1 MDWSEYTIKGVRE
14 HLNKLDINDI
24 TDNLLISL
32 SKDSRV
38 GVQKLADKYKRLIN
52 DKENRIKRWEK
63 MSQNAVDLQ
72 DRGYQFVAGIDEA
85 GRGPLA
91 GPVVASAVILDL
103 NKPIYGLDD
112 SKKLSEKKREELYK
126 VIMEDAIAVGI
137 GIINNNI
144 IDEVN
149 ILQATFKAMKSA
161 IDDLSKI
168 PDYILVDGN
177 MKIPNIKHKQDC
189 IVDGDCFINSIAAAS
204 IIAKVTRD
212 RIIDDYHNDYP
223 HYGFNRNK
231 GYGTSE
237 HIQALK
243 EHGTTPIHRFS
254 FSIVNKY
261 HFTHFENNIKKAK
274 SENELKE
281 LGQLIA
287 KRGIFSE
294 DNLNKLRELY
304 QSKYKSISNS

>member
-1 MDWSEYTIKGVRE
+1 MDWSEYTISDVKE
-14 HLNKLDINDI
+14 HLSKLDINEI
-24 TDNLLISL
+24 TDKLLISL
-32 SKDSRV
+32 NKDSRV
-38 GVQKLADKYKRLIN
+38 GVQNLAAKYKRLLN
-52 DKENRIKRWEK
+52 AKKNRIEKWKK

-72 DRGYQFVAGIDEA
+72 DRGYQLVAGIDEA

-144 IDEVN
+144 IDQIN
-149 ILQATFKAMKSA
+149 ILQATFKAMESA
-161 IDDLSKI
+161 IEDLSET
-168 PDYILVDGN
+168 PDYVLVDGN
-177 MKIPNIKHKQDC
+177 MKIPNIKHRQDC

-254 FSIVNKY
+254 FSIVNRY
-261 HFTHFENNIKKAK
+261 HFTHFENHIKQAR
-274 SENELKE
+274 SEDELKE

-287 KRGIFSE
+287 KRGLFSE

-304 QSKYKSISNS
+304 QDQFRNINKS

>member
-1 MDWSEYTIKGVRE
+1 MDWSEYTISDVKD
-14 HLNKLDINDI
+14 HLSKLDTNEI
-24 TDNLLISL
+24 TDKLLISL
-32 SKDSRV
+32 NKDGRV
-38 GVQKLADKYKRLIN
+38 GVQNLAAKYKRLLN

-63 MSQNAVDLQ
+63 MSQNTVDLQ
-72 DRGYQFVAGIDEA
+72 DRGYQLVAGIDEA

-91 GPVVASAVILDL
+91 GPVVASAVILDN

-126 VIMEDAIAVGI
+126 EIMEDAIAVGI

-149 ILQATFKAMKSA
+149 ILQATFKAMKIA
-161 IDDLSKI
+161 INDLSKT

-177 MKIPNIKHKQDC
+177 MKIPNIKHRQDC

-212 RIIDDYHNDYP
+212 RIIDDYHNEYP

-261 HFTHFENNIKKAK
+261 HFTHFENNIKQARNEK
-274 SENELKE
+274 ELKE
-281 LGQLIA
+281 LGQLVA
-287 KRGIFSE
+287 KRGLFSE

-304 QSKYKSISNS
+304 QEKYKSIINS